1 MVFYVKQKHIVK
13 MTLIN
18 KLRFLKYI
26 IKPDAIIWYEID

>member
-18 KLRFLKYI
+18 KLRFLKY
-26 IKPDAIIWYEID
+26 KKTDAIIWYEID